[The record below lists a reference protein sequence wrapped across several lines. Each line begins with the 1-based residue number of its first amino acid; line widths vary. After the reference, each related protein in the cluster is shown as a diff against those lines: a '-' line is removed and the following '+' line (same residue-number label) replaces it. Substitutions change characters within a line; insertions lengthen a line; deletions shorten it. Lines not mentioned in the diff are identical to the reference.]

1 MDNKALIEKFYTSF
15 ANGDSSGM
23 TSCYHDNIEFED
35 PGFGKLFGNDAK
47 LMWQMLLSRNKDLK
61 VTFSDVQV
69 TENKGS
75 ANWVAT
81 YIFGQTGRPVINKI
95 SASFEFADGKIIK
108 HIDYFNLWKWT
119 QQSLGFKG
127 YLLGWSSFM
136 KNKIHKM
143 TKGLLE
149 NYKKNLQK

>member
-15 ANGDSSGM
+15 ANGDAASM
-23 TSCYHDNIEFED
+23 ASCYHDNIEFED

-61 VTFSDVQV
+61 ITFSNV
-69 TENKGS
+69 EANESKGS
-75 ANWVAT
+75 AFWVAE
-81 YIFGQTGRPVINKI
+81 YVFAQTGRPVINNI
-95 SASFEFADGKIIK
+95 SAQFEFADGKIIK
-108 HIDYFNLWKWT
+108 HTDYFDLWKWT
-119 QQSLGFKG
+119 RQSLGFKG

-149 NYKKNLQK
+149 NYKKKL

>member
-15 ANGDSSGM
+15 ANGDAASM
-23 TSCYHDNIEFED
+23 ASCYHDNIEFED
-35 PGFGKLFGNDAK
+35 PGFGKLIGDDAK

-61 VTFSDVQV
+61 ITFSNV
-69 TENKGS
+69 EANESKGS
-75 ANWVAT
+75 ALWVAE
-81 YIFGQTGRPVINKI
+81 YVFAKTGRPVINKI
-95 SASFEFADGKIIK
+95 SAQFEFEDGKIIK
-108 HIDYFNLWKWT
+108 HTDYFNLWKWT
-119 QQSLGFKG
+119 RQSLGFKG

-149 NYKKNLQK
+149 SYKKKL